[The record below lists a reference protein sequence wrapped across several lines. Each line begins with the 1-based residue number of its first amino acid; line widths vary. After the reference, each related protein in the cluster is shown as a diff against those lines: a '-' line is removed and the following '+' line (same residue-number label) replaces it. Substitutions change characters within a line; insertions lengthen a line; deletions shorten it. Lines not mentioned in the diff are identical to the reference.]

1 MKDDVRK
8 YIFTTL
14 TIFMLGL
21 IVWISFLFVNA
32 CGLTLTCN
40 RGKPSVD
47 RTPIPTLLPATLP
60 AMETGKNS
68 PVVISDQCH
77 AAAVDLVG
85 AWVTAGSPETEAF
98 QFTDI
103 NGQSCESTFE
113 EVKPLFVEA
122 NFWYSGSLSCVSCHS
137 VDVTI
142 SPAQL
147 DLSSYA
153 GIMAG
158 SRRADAGSKGAD
170 ILGGGNWES
179 SVLYEFLS
187 KNKAD
192 VPGHNGI
199 ASDLL
204 IFAGKPLPESTST
217 ATPVPTE
224 APTVTP
230 TP

>member
-14 TIFMLGL
+14 TIFLLGL
-21 IVWISFLFVNA
+21 VAWIGFLFVNA
-32 CGLTLTCN
+32 CGFTLTCKQ
-40 RGKPSVD
+40 GAFSVE
-47 RTPIPTLLPATLP
+47 RTPIPTLLPATMP
-60 AMETGKNS
+60 VMETGKGK
-68 PVVISDQCH
+68 VVISDQCRVP
-77 AAAVDLVG
+77 AVDLIG
-85 AWVTAGSPETEAF
+85 AWVAAGSSETESF

-103 NGQSCESTFE
+103 NGQNCESTFQ
-113 EVKPLFVEA
+113 EVNPLFVEA

-158 SRRADAGSKGAD
+158 SRRADAESKGTD
-170 ILGGGNWES
+170 ILGGGKWETS
-179 SVLYEFLS
+179 LLYEFLS
-187 KNKAD
+187 ASKAD
-192 VPGHNGI
+192 VPGHAEI
-199 ASDLL
+199 ASDLV
-204 IFAGKPLPESTST
+204 IFAGKPLPAPASTET
-217 ATPVPTE
+217 FVPTE
-224 APTVTP
+224 AVAATP